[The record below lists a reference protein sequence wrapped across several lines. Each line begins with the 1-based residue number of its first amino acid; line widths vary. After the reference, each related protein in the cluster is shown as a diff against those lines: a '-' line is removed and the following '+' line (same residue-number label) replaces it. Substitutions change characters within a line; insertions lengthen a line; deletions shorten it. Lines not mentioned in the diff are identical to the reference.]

1 MVIFHS
7 HLLWKENVC
16 LSENYAVLQCFLIA
30 SMLFMSNFL
39 YAPEKES
46 VERIFLPSLLSYRNC
61 LTDLWLCERIFILRR
76 SFSYNFNKYLRKLLF
91 DVGWRAGRWHCEKI
105 FIKSLII
112 AIISCMT
119 WSFHEVSSPE
129 IFIFSH
135 FDFCLSIKLLN
146 KKWHKLFSFEN
157 ITTELWGRR
166 REK

>member
-91 DVGWRAGRWHCEKI
+91 DVGWWAGRWHCEKI